1 MTRFFEH
8 TDAALVALLIVT
20 VSFNTVVTIPTAPAA
35 YATAPVL
42 A

>member
-8 TDAALVALLIVT
+8 TAAALVALLIVT
-20 VSFNTVVTIPTAPAA
+20 VSFNTVVTVPVQPTSYAAAPI
-35 YATAPVL
+35 L